1 MPDASRRTGSGRRTH
16 IGNKPPPP
24 GPPLWKLAAFI
35 IVIILAF
42 CALLGRL
49 IFVQLADGP
58 IYAEKARANQIRL
71 IAIVAPRGRIY
82 DRNGVVLVRSRPS
95 FVCVLIPSEVRDV
108 NATLRT
114 LSDIVNVP
122 EPVLRRRLLHHNGVN
137 FKNFEEVALYE
148 PYGPVILASDLSAAQ
163 TARLAEVQTHLLGI
177 DLQAEPVRNY
187 PYGSLGAHMFG
198 YVGQITEEEYQK
210 RKRQGYTSNDV
221 IGKDG
226 IEARYDHYLRGVPG
240 GEQVEVDAQGQLVRR
255 LGLLESVPGDS
266 LTLSIDWHL
275 QELAETALRSHI
287 ADVFKQRGR
296 RISGGI
302 VILNPY
308 TGGVLALASYPS
320 FNPND
325 FAAGIKESLYANYLN
340 DPLEPLYDRAIA
352 AATATGSTFKMVTG
366 SAAISSGVITSDQ
379 VLYDSGAWECHGQ
392 LFRDIASGGRGLGRT
407 DFVRALA
414 ASSDGYFYQLGDRL
428 GHERLRFYAEQYGL
442 GHTLGIDIPG
452 EYPGNWPT
460 EQWVQETFGKGYHL
474 EPSDVCQLAIGQG
487 AMQATPLQMA
497 NIAATVVNGGTLFR
511 PHLASYV
518 SNPAGH
524 IVMRFTPEI
533 IRRVPVT
540 QIALKQVR
548 AGMAKVTDPGGTAY
562 GLAIPGIPFG
572 GKTGTVETDG
582 GNGPNTTWFVAYA
595 PIEHPTIAMA
605 VFMERSGGYGA
616 DTAAPVAHDIIAAYF
631 AKSTPSPTPA
641 PGK

>member
-1 MPDASRRTGSGRRTH
+1 
-16 IGNKPPPP
+16 
-24 GPPLWKLAAFI
+24 
-35 IVIILAF
+35 
-42 CALLGRL
+42 
-49 IFVQLADGP
+49 
-58 IYAEKARANQIRL
+58 
-71 IAIVAPRGRIY
+71 
-82 DRNGVVLVRSRPS
+82 
-95 FVCVLIPSEVRDV
+95 
-108 NATLRT
+108 
-114 LSDIVNVP
+114 
-122 EPVLRRRLLHHNGVN
+122 
-137 FKNFEEVALYE
+137 
-148 PYGPVILASDLSAAQ
+148 
-163 TARLAEVQTHLLGI
+163 LAEVQTHLPGV

-221 IGKDG
+221 VGKDG
-226 IEARYDHYLRGVPG
+226 IEERYDHYLRGVSG
-240 GEQVEVDAQGQLVRR
+240 GEQVEVDAQGRLTRR
-255 LGLLESVPGDS
+255 LGPVESVPGNS
-266 LTLSIDWHL
+266 LALSVDWRL
-275 QELAETALRSHI
+275 QELTENALRAHI
-287 ADVFKQRGR
+287 AQVLKQRGR
-296 RISGGI
+296 RISGGV
-302 VILNPY
+302 VILDPH

-325 FAAGIKESLYANYLN
+325 FATGIKESLYARYIN

-352 AATATGSTFKMVTG
+352 AATPTGSTFKMITG
-366 SAAISSGVITSDQ
+366 SAAISSGVITPDQ
-379 VLYDSGAWECHGQ
+379 VLYDTGAWECHGQ
-392 LFRDIASGGRGLGRT
+392 LFRDIASGGLGST

-428 GHERLRFYAEQYGL
+428 GHQRLRFYAEQYGL
-442 GHTLGIDIPG
+442 GRTLGIDIPG

-497 NIAATVVNGGTLFR
+497 DVVAAVVNGGTLYR
-511 PHLASYV
+511 PRLVSYV
-518 SNPAGH
+518 SNPSGR
-524 IVMRFTPEI
+524 IVKRFNPEI
-533 IRRVPVT
+533 IRHVLVT
-540 QIALKQVR
+540 PIALRQVR

-572 GKTGTVETDG
+572 GKTGTAETG
-582 GNGPNTTWFVAYA
+582 GGAGPNTTWFVAYA

-631 AKSTPSPTPA
+631 AKSVPSPTPV
-641 PGK
+641 PK